1 MKVLWSEQARN
12 SLANIYEY
20 IYQDSPEAAEKVLDT
35 LTMKANT
42 LSDSRVEYP
51 IDPVLDNEK
60 YRYYLQWSFKIIY
73 ERTENIVIIID
84 IFHTRQDPGKFV
96 L

>member
-51 IDPVLDNEK
+51 IDSVLDN
-60 YRYYLQWSFKIIY
+60 
-73 ERTENIVIIID
+73 
-84 IFHTRQDPGKFV
+84 
-96 L
+96 

>member
-60 YRYYLQWSFKIIY
+60 
-73 ERTENIVIIID
+73 
-84 IFHTRQDPGKFV
+84 
-96 L
+96 